1 MKKKMT
7 KQDKILMYLQTYGS
21 ITPMDAYELFQS
33 MRLGAVIHNLRH
45 NEPYYNI
52 ESKKEG
58 KAGYARYTLK
68 PGVYEDYD
76 NSNNNVIKLN
86 K

>member
-1 MKKKMT
+1 MAKKMS
-7 KQDKILMYLQTYGS
+7 KKDKVLMYLQTYGS

-33 MRLGAVIHNLRH
+33 MRLGAIIHTLRH

-68 PGVYEDYD
+68 EGVYPDYEINEKD
-76 NSNNNVIKLN
+76 IPF
-86 K
+86 

>member
-1 MKKKMT
+1 MKKQMS
-7 KQDKILMYLQTYGS
+7 KQDKVLMYLQTYGS

-33 MRLGAVIHNLRH
+33 MRLGAIIHNLRH

-68 PGVYEDYD
+68 SGIYEDYD
-76 NSNNNVIKLN
+76 NSDNNESK
-86 K
+86 

>member
-1 MKKKMT
+1 MKKMSK
-7 KQDKILMYLQTYGS
+7 KDRVLMYLQTYGS

-33 MRLGAVIHNLRH
+33 MRLGALIHNLRH
-45 NEPYYNI
+45 EEPHYNI

-68 PGVYEDYD
+68 PGIYPDYE
-76 NSNNNVIKLN
+76 
-86 K
+86 

>member
-1 MKKKMT
+1 MAKKMT
-7 KQDKILMYLQTYGS
+7 KKDKVLMYLQTYSS

-33 MRLGAVIHNLRH
+33 MRLGAIIHDLRH
-45 NEPYYNI
+45 QEPYYNI

-68 PGVYEDYD
+68 SGVYEDYN
-76 NSNNNVIKLN
+76 NSNNSST
-86 K
+86 

>member
-1 MKKKMT
+1 MAKKQS
-7 KQDKILMYLQTYGS
+7 KQEKVLMYLQTYGS

-33 MRLGAVIHNLRH
+33 MRLGALIHDLRH

-68 PGVYEDYD
+68 EGTYPDH
-76 NSNNNVIKLN
+76 K
-86 K
+86 

>member
-1 MKKKMT
+1 MAKKMS
-7 KQDKILMYLQTYGS
+7 KQEKVLMYLQTYGS

-33 MRLGAVIHNLRH
+33 MRLGALIHDLRH

-68 PGVYEDYD
+68 PGIYPDYEINEKD
-76 NSNNNVIKLN
+76 VPF
-86 K
+86 